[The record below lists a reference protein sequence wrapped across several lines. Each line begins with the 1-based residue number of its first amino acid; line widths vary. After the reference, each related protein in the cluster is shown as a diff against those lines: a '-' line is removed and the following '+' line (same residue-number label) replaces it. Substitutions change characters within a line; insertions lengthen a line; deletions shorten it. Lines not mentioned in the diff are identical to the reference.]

1 MLEERQV
8 LAQLEALVDQSGSTL
23 GELCGLSTR
32 SVAELLVEVGD
43 PRRFTEGGFARFNGS
58 APLPASTA
66 EGPGEPVRH
75 RYNPGGNR
83 RVNAILHRMAVTQL
97 RCEPRAQRIYANARA
112 NGHTKKEA
120 RRILKRH
127 LSDVIYRRM
136 IRDCTRAPSTPPPPA
151 TQHSTYRYKKFG
163 GEGVGVCPGVWRGGG
178 FRGRTQIGQAAIC
191 SLGFEPVD
199 IAGRP
204 CD

>member
-1 MLEERQV
+1 M

-32 SVAELLVEVGD
+32 SVAELLVEVGG

-83 RVNAILHRMAVTQL
+83 RINAILYRMAITQL

-136 IRDCTRAPSTPPPPA
+136 IRDL
-151 TQHSTYRYKKFG
+151 
-163 GEGVGVCPGVWRGGG
+163 
-178 FRGRTQIGQAAIC
+178 AAAEHA
-191 SLGFEPVD
+191 SLSAQPLL
-199 IAGRP
+199 AA
-204 CD
+204 

>member
-1 MLEERQV
+1 LQLLDGYRAQIKALDLEEKQV
-8 LAQLEALVDQSGSTL
+8 VAQLEALVRQSGSTL
-23 GELCGLSTR
+23 GELCGLRTR

-83 RVNAILHRMAVTQL
+83 RINAILHRMAVTQL
-97 RCEPRAQRIYANARA
+97 RCEPRAQRIYAGARA

-136 IRDCTRAPSTPPPPA
+136 IRDLATADRTSLSTQPLL
-151 TQHSTYRYKKFG
+151 
-163 GEGVGVCPGVWRGGG
+163 
-178 FRGRTQIGQAAIC
+178 AA
-191 SLGFEPVD
+191 
-199 IAGRP
+199 
-204 CD
+204 